1 MTDEVAALVLRDNYR
16 QNRALDNAKA
26 QAPEMEEV
34 HARFMRTLEQ
44 QKHLDRAVER
54 LPDDETLA
62 ARRNA
67 GLGLTVPELAV
78 LLAYAKITLEEE
90 LLASPLPDDDDFV
103 TELVRYFPTP
113 LRERF
118 AARIRVHPL
127 GREIV
132 ATALVNGMVNRAG
145 TTFAFRLG
153 EETGAT
159 GPEIVRAHEA
169 ARAIFGQE
177 TLWNDI
183 EALDATLDV
192 DTQTSLYLESRKL
205 IERASRW
212 FLRHRARP
220 LAVGATVEFF
230 APAVARLMASLP
242 GCARGS
248 ERERLEQSNADY
260 VELGVPADLAARI
273 AALDL
278 LPSAL
283 DITEVADAHK
293 IEVERVGDVFCVIGD
308 RLRLDWLYDRIVDLP
323 RADRWDALARNALR
337 EDVEAEHRA
346 IADAVLRE
354 TDPSA
359 DAEAAFDAWA
369 STRRAGLDRA
379 LAVIQDIVTRACSI
393 SRRCRSRCGSCA
405 RCSETP
411 SPSYPSWKR
420 ASGRPPTPRPS
431 TARPNRLRPSA
442 RPPRPG

>member
-1 MTDEVAALVLRDNYR
+1 
-16 QNRALDNAKA
+16 
-26 QAPEMEEV
+26 
-34 HARFMRTLEQ
+34 MRTLEQ
-44 QKHLDRAVER
+44 LKHLDRAVER

-78 LLAYAKITLEEE
+78 LLAYAKTTLEEE
-90 LLASPLPDDDDFV
+90 LLASPLPDDDDFL

-118 AARIRVHPL
+118 AERIRKHPL

-132 ATALVNGMVNRAG
+132 ATGLVNGMVNRAG

-169 ARAIFGQE
+169 GRAIFDQE
-177 TLWNDI
+177 TLWADI
-183 EALDATLDV
+183 AALDATLDV
-192 DTQTSLYLESRKL
+192 DVQTKLYLESRKL
-205 IERASRW
+205 VERASRW

-220 LAVGATVEFF
+220 LAVGETVAFF
-230 APAVARLMASLP
+230 APAVARLMVSLP

-248 ERERLEQSNADY
+248 ELERLEQARAGY
-260 VELGVPADLAARI
+260 VATGVPADLAARI

-283 DITEVADAHK
+283 DITELADAHK
-293 IEVERVGDVFCVIGD
+293 IEVERVGDVFCVIGG
-308 RLRLDWLYDRIVDLP
+308 RLRIDWLYDRIVDLP
-323 RADRWDALARNALR
+323 RADRWEALARNALR

-346 IADAVLRE
+346 IADVILGDADPAV
-354 TDPSA
+354 

-369 STRRAGLDRA
+369 GARPAAVERA
-379 LAVIQDIVTRACSI
+379 LVLIQDIETRGVFDLATLSVAL
-393 SRRCRSRCGSCA
+393 R
-405 RCSETP
+405 EL
-411 SPSYPSWKR
+411 R
-420 ASGRPPTPRPS
+420 A
-431 TARPNRLRPSA
+431 LL
-442 RPPRPG
+442 